1 VAVSIFEW
9 LQALGNDA
17 NAVAKGFQ
25 ALPMYILVCLAMPVL
40 IGLFVGYGLRF
51 IERTFGVE
59 LGKGGH

>member
-9 LQALGNDA
+9 LQALGADA
-17 NAVAKGFQ
+17 DAAAKGFQ
-25 ALPMYILVCLAMPVL
+25 AQPMYILVCLAMPVC

>member
-1 VAVSIFEW
+1 VGVNIFEW
-9 LQALGNDA
+9 LQALGSDA
-17 NAVAKGFQ
+17 NPAAKGFQ
-25 ALPMYILVCLAMPVL
+25 AQPTYVLVCVLMPVI

>member
-1 VAVSIFEW
+1 VAVGIFEW
-9 LQALGNDA
+9 LQALGKDA
-17 NAVAKGFQ
+17 DAMAKGFQ
-25 ALPMYILVCLAMPVL
+25 AQPMYILVCVLMPVS